1 MREDKKSHN
10 EIDRKIDSYIN
21 FKINNSKLMFM
32 KIPQNVCG
40 KIELKDKIH
49 PPTHILEELLKNPYM
64 HGLQAFFAL
73 KLI

>member
-1 MREDKKSHN
+1 
-10 EIDRKIDSYIN
+10 
-21 FKINNSKLMFM
+21 M